1 VDLIARPTA
10 LNLASNP
17 ATTPG
22 AVQQIAP
29 ASGAGR
35 KVSPERK
42 AKVSPERKAKVS
54 PERKAKVSPKTRKSP
69 SGSGSKLPA
78 IDRLDWENHSD
89 GGKEAWHAP
98 PGTVQRR
105 DKTYLGHVG
114 KRQLAAWERLDPDAR
129 QKAVEEWIKTR
140 REEKGIQ

>member
-1 VDLIARPTA
+1 MKAQKPRRGGFDRQ
-10 LNLASNP
+10 
-17 ATTPG
+17 
-22 AVQQIAP
+22 AVSPERKA
-29 ASGAGR
+29 

-98 PGTVQRR
+98 PGAVQRR

-114 KRQLAAWERLDPDAR
+114 KRQLAAWGRLDPDAR

>member
-1 VDLIARPTA
+1 MDLIARPTA

-35 KVSPERK
+35 
-42 AKVSPERKAKVS
+42 KVS

-98 PGTVQRR
+98 PGAVQRR

-114 KRQLAAWERLDPDAR
+114 KRQLAAWGRLDPDAR